1 MAGALALAVFAYP
14 SILLFLYSSPPPLP
28 SISGNIEGQSELVF
42 GFAGPGGKK
51 AGQVRGRS
59 DLVHPPR
66 RSRRPK
72 NYGIPQYAFS
82 RFLS

>member
-1 MAGALALAVFAYP
+1 MRLHWPFSPIRLFFYF
-14 SILLFLYSSPPPLP
+14 SILLLLLFRPFPE
-28 SISGNIEGQSELVF
+28 NIEGQSELVF